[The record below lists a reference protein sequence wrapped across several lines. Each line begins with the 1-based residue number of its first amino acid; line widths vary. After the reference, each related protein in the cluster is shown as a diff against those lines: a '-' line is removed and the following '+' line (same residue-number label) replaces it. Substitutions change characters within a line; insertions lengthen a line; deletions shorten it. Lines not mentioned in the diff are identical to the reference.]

1 MESDLSESDRLRKLQ
16 EETLS
21 KLRLECSNVE
31 TKNIEKERYPRIRA
45 RIRTGVWAQTL
56 GLPDGPRPNS
66 YVLIRNPKKDKTIEE
81 FKEGT
86 SNLKKHLEELEIKL
100 ESGWFSQIW
109 LVSRS

>member
-1 MESDLSESDRLRKLQ
+1 MENDLSESDKLRKLQ

-21 KLRLECSNVE
+21 RIRLECSNVE
-31 TKNIEKERYPRIRA
+31 AKNIEKEQGS
-45 RIRTGVWAQTL
+45 TGQAQLPGSPFTVWE
-56 GLPDGPRPNS
+56 RP
-66 YVLIRNPKKDKTIEE
+66 LNPEKDKTIEE